1 MYCNVLLFTMIS
13 RSVWN
18 FVENLYWFVYTF
30 FVFSRSFLL
39 FFHIP
44 TSSFF
49 SYSQLSVVVLF
60 WYCICCT
67 VLFYCLHDLALQY
80 SFYTQREIQKECK
93 KIVLKEKLCYYR
105 RIIIIFLFSLLY
117 VFFSYSYSIV
127 RNKGKERNEVK
138 DILQFGYIKS
148 YKMIHGMLI
157 SVCIIFT
164 I

>member
-105 RIIIIFLFSLLY
+105 RIIIIFLFSFLY
-117 VFFSYSYSIV
+117 VFFHIHILLYEI
-127 RNKGKERNEVK
+127 KAKNEM
-138 DILQFGYIKS
+138 KS
-148 YKMIHGMLI
+148 KIYCNLVI
-157 SVCIIFT
+157 SKVTKWYTEC
-164 I
+164 

>member
-1 MYCNVLLFTMIS
+1 MIS

-117 VFFSYSYSIV
+117 VFFHIHILLYDI
-127 RNKGKERNEVK
+127 KAKNEM
-138 DILQFGYIKS
+138 KS
-148 YKMIHGMLI
+148 KIYCNLVISKVFKMIHGMLI
-157 SVCIIFT
+157 FVCIIFT